1 MITSPLREAFQ
12 GAPPQSC
19 HGPFEFGEPLVV
31 KHPSSRLF
39 SKAVS
44 LQEPGVVLVPEGIH
58 GQRWSMSS
66 WFLNATF
73 IVLGLLQ
80 EPGKH

>member
-1 MITSPLREAFQ
+1 M
-12 GAPPQSC
+12 
-19 HGPFEFGEPLVV
+19 V